1 MAELNNTPLREFHLE
16 MGAKM
21 VPRSNWNVPLNFS
34 EGAQE
39 EHECCR
45 NGAALFDFCADG
57 RYRIAFPGAAK
68 KMAELLLQGGEALEA
83 GHCRRDYF
91 VSKGTAVCPCHISC
105 MALDDFFVSIPLQST
120 AKAELFFKEEG
131 IEALSL
137 SEQLA
142 SVGICGPES
151 SHVLEAAGV
160 ETESLPGSGESCI
173 LEIDGLRAIV
183 FCWELFGEE
192 GYVFNFA
199 ADCADQVWDLL
210 LDTEIPWPAGIA
222 AQESLRLEKGFISS
236 AELLVPRKKEEL
248 PGAFALVAF
257 EGRRAP
263 YAGVKLFDSDNT
275 EKGVVTSSSFCPTLK
290 CAAAMVYFP
299 GGVPETSC
307 KLHADASGVE
317 VTGSVSQKALL

>member
-1 MAELNNTPLREFHLE
+1 MAELQNTPLREFHLE

-21 VPRSNWNVPLNFS
+21 VPRSNWNVPLHFS

-68 KMAELLLQGGEALEA
+68 KMAELLLQGSEALEA

-91 VSKGTAVCPCHISC
+91 VSNETVVFPCHVSC
-105 MALDDFFVSIPLQST
+105 MAADDFFVSVPLQSR
-120 AKAELFFKEEG
+120 AKAELFFKEKS
-131 IEALSL
+131 IEAVSL

-142 SVGICGPES
+142 AVGISGPES

-160 ETESLPGSGESCI
+160 KVDTLPGPGESCI
-173 LEIDGLRAIV
+173 LEIDELRAIAYY
-183 FCWELFGEE
+183 WDLFGEE
-192 GYVFNFA
+192 GYVFNFV
-199 ADCADQVWDLL
+199 ADCADQIWDLL
-210 LDTEIPWPAGIA
+210 LDTEIPWPAGVA
-222 AQESLRLEKGFISS
+222 AQESLRLEKGFMSS
-236 AELLVPRKKEEL
+236 AEVLIPRQKEEF

-290 CAAAMVYFP
+290 CAAALVYFP
-299 GGVPETSC
+299 GGVPEKTTQ
-307 KLHADASGVE
+307 LHADASGVE
-317 VTGSVSQKALL
+317 VKGFVTQAALL

>member
-45 NGAALFDFCADG
+45 NGATLFDFCADG
-57 RYRIAFPGAAK
+57 RYRIAFPGAAQ
-68 KMAELLLQGGEALEA
+68 KMAEVLLRGGEALEA

-91 VSKGTAVCPCHISC
+91 VSDEKAVAPCHISC
-105 MALDDFFVSIPLQST
+105 MAVDDFFVSVPLQSA
-120 AKAELFFKEEG
+120 AKAELFFKEKG

-142 SVGICGPES
+142 AVGISGPES
-151 SHVLEAAGV
+151 AHVLELSGV
-160 ETESLPGSGESCI
+160 KADSLPEPGESCI
-173 LEIDGLRAIV
+173 LEIDELRAIV
-183 FCWELFGEE
+183 YHWDFFGEE
-192 GYVFNFA
+192 GYIFNFA
-199 ADCADQVWDLL
+199 ADCADQIWDLL

-222 AQESLRLEKGFISS
+222 AQESLRLEKGFIAS
-236 AELLVPRKKEEL
+236 AELLIPRKKEER
-248 PGAFALVAF
+248 PGAFALVTF

-275 EKGVVTSSSFCPTLK
+275 EWGVVTSSSFCPTLK
-290 CAAAMVYFP
+290 CAAALVYFP
-299 GGVPETSC
+299 GGVPEKTIQ
-307 KLHADASGVE
+307 LHADASGVE
-317 VTGSVSQKALL
+317 VKGFVTQAALL